1 MNKEESTQKR
11 FGFEIRNVQNGVLL
25 IMEVHLTMSRQTA
38 VPSRLELGQTSTRGT
53 FCRTGTCRSLR
64 GGCGCPPRPTETR
77 GRGKPSGQLPRTRP
91 PFFQPPLSL
100 YTQEYRSYLP
110 TVALKLQVCSGF
122 HLNSPVYTLPTRS
135 GVSLSSC
142 STVDYMV

>member
-1 MNKEESTQKR
+1 MNKEERTQKR
-11 FGFEIRNVQNGVLL
+11 FGFEIGNVQNGVLL
-25 IMEVHLTMSRQTA
+25 IMEVHLAMSRQTA
-38 VPSRLELGQTSTRGT
+38 VPSRSELGQTSTRGT

-77 GRGKPSGQLPRTRP
+77 SGGSLQDNCLGHGHPSSS
-91 PFFQPPLSL
+91 PPLSL

-110 TVALKLQVCSGF
+110 TVALKFQVCRGF

-142 STVDYMV
+142 STADYMV